1 MAPLGPPLPILRI
14 APGLSVT
21 DLAGARAAEGYT
33 VVSLCRGYDRPA
45 RQIWLVDSQDSAK
58 NPHLDT
64 AVTDTLDEIERL
76 RAQRREVLV
85 HCHQGRSRTGLIVRA
100 WLQRTETLSHGEAL
114 NRALSLDGRFT
125 PWNRMFESYLLEQ

>member
-1 MAPLGPPLPILRI
+1 
-14 APGLSVT
+14 
-21 DLAGARAAEGYT
+21 
-33 VVSLCRGYDRPA
+33 
-45 RQIWLVDSQDSAK
+45 
-58 NPHLDT
+58 
-64 AVTDTLDEIERL
+64 
-76 RAQRREVLV
+76 V